1 MAQSLLL
8 NVDWLALSVR
18 FRVKEWRGLDPRYSF
33 VDYDGTNV
41 WHKRRIVYNQYAEK
55 VATIL
60 YEPISKI
67 IDARAGLIEIANEWL
82 YHGKSP
88 GDIIVELQGW
98 RPFDMVGLSRLDLAV
113 DYNPTK
119 RQRGVA
125 ARIATGQY
133 SVCGKRNDSQFCSVN
148 KSDFLA
154 DWVQGQRIC
163 HCQSWGH
170 KTTSVKWKHYYKTKE
185 LLDDCGGKMLAKPY
199 IVDCWREAGLDIR
212 DVWRLEVS
220 LKHCNQLYFRGE
232 PITYETLHQHPVELF
247 KALYT
252 ERFLVRANEGHKDR
266 SNDRVVPFLPVGA
279 NHGIRVAPPAATNT
293 RNGRITL
300 LRHLMQSL
308 DTEEV
313 LLDDASREDV
323 LQHVVSIVE
332 RDGLQN
338 YFKVCA
344 GDDLYSWVEAVRV
357 RAYAMLAEHA
367 IPQRVDMWSIMENGR
382 KFG

>member
-1 MAQSLLL
+1 MGQPLLL

-60 YEPISKI
+60 YEPKSKI
-67 IDARAGLIEIANEWL
+67 IDARAGLIEVANEWL

-88 GDIIVELQGW
+88 GDIITELQGW
-98 RPFDMVGLSRLDLAV
+98 RQFDIVGLSRADLCV
-113 DYNPTK
+113 DYNPTEV
-119 RQRGVA
+119 QREVA
-125 ARIATGQY
+125 AQLSSGNY
-133 SVCGKRNDSQFCSVN
+133 SVCGKRNDSQFNSIS
-148 KSDFLA
+148 KSPMLA

-185 LLDDCGGKMLAKPY
+185 LLDDGGGRVMAKPY
-199 IVDCWREAGLDIR
+199 IVDCWQEAGLDVR

-220 LKHCNQLYFRGE
+220 MKHCNQLYFHGE
-232 PITYETLHQHPVELF
+232 PITYDVLHRHPIELYT
-247 KALYT
+247 ALYT
-252 ERFLVRANEGHKDR
+252 ERFAIRENQGHADR
-266 SNDRVVPFLPVGA
+266 SNDRLIDFLPIGKG
-279 NHGIRVAPPAATNT
+279 HGIRVAPPAATT
-293 RNGRITL
+293 VRNGRITL
-300 LRHLMQSL
+300 LRHLVQSL
-308 DTEEV
+308 ESEEV

-323 LQHVVSIVE
+323 LQHVVAIVE

-338 YFKVCA
+338 YFRIMV
-344 GDDLYSWVEAVRV
+344 GDDMYGWLEAERV
-357 RAYAMLAEHA
+357 KAYTMLETHS
-367 IPQRVDMWSIMENGR
+367 IPTQETIEDIMIR
-382 KFG
+382 SQKFE